1 METKSNHRYCSC
13 CGNPIETQSKEC
25 PNCGRIY
32 RKSKAGLVIL
42 FALLGVVVL
51 SVGAYFALKLI
62 PIKQP
67 IALSAEEI
75 YQLASPATVEIRV
88 ETEYGTAT
96 GTGFFDSAEG
106 SIITNFHVLEDAT
119 SGSVYLSNGE
129 RYDILKL
136 VGFDRRL
143 DIAIIQIDYQ
153 PTSILQARTDLL
165 QTGET
170 VYALGSSVGLSDS
183 FSQGIISANQ
193 REIGG
198 QIFIQTTAPISHGN
212 SGGPLIDK
220 YGKVIGITTAGI
232 ETGQNL
238 NLAVP
243 IANIYKLDRNY
254 PIGFPGNLSSIEQ
267 SNLQKANASYWNWID
282 ELKDPLIICDT
293 EEKKYHNGGCF
304 VVNLVEYREENDST
318 AANADE
324 FIYLRLSEALSSGY
338 SQCPNCKQDNAAE

>member
-1 METKSNHRYCSC
+1 MDSKTSQRYCSY
-13 CGNPIETQSKEC
+13 CGNPIDLQVKEC
-25 PNCGRIY
+25 PNCGRKY
-32 RKSKAGLVIL
+32 RKAKTGSLILLIVLGLIL
-42 FALLGVVVL
+42 V
-51 SVGAYFALKLI
+51 SVGACFVIKLL
-62 PIKQP
+62 PPKQP
-67 IALSAEEI
+67 TELSAEEI

-106 SIITNFHVLEDAT
+106 TIITNFHVLEDAT

-136 VGFDRRL
+136 VGFDRHL
-143 DIAIIQIDYQ
+143 DIAIIQIDYE
-153 PTSILQARTDLL
+153 PTSILQTRTDLL

-183 FSQGIISANQ
+183 FSQGIISANR

-220 YGKVIGITTAGI
+220 YGKVVGITTAGI

-243 IANIYKLDRNY
+243 ISVVSKTDRSNSINFPDKLSFPERLTIKKAGVSYWEWIDGNY
-254 PIGFPGNLSSIEQ
+254 PTIV
-267 SNLQKANASYWNWID
+267 
-282 ELKDPLIICDT
+282 ICDT
-293 EEKKYHNGGCF
+293 ETKEYHDKTC
-304 VVNLVEYREENDST
+304 VDTIRAEYREKSDPAT
-318 AANADE
+318 AANDQYIVMYISDA
-324 FIYLRLSEALSSGY
+324 ISNSYKKCS
-338 SQCPNCKQDNAAE
+338 NCK